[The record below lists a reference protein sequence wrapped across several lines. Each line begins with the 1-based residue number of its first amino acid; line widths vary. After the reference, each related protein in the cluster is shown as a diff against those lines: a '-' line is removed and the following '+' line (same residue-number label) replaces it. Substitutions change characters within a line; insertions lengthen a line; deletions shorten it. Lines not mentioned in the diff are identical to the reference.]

1 MKINQP
7 GLLNTSGTTTPT
19 PSTLA
24 TTTPTPAAAD
34 TDRRPVDTIR
44 SVISSIYSS
53 ALNSSAVASTSSSAA
68 AAEQH
73 QLRGG
78 GAVAPCGAF
87 SMYYASLLLISH
99 GGGVLGDAE
108 WLGKVEG
115 FVGALEVV
123 GRRWRIAGEFFFLL
137 LWCGG
142 GGHWLTGCAE
152 RYVESIRVALGSRL
166 GVMAM

>member
-19 PSTLA
+19 PSTTAL
-24 TTTPTPAAAD
+24 TTPAATAD

-53 ALNSSAVASTSSSAA
+53 ALNSSNSAASSA
-68 AAEQH
+68 EN
-73 QLRGG
+73 QLRG

-99 GGGVLGDAE
+99 GGGVLGDGE

-123 GRRWRIAGEFFFLL
+123 GKRWRIAGEFFAFLFGG
-137 LWCGG
+137 WVWFGG
-142 GGHWLTGCAE
+142 GGGLWLTGCRA
-152 RYVESIRVALGSRL
+152 IC
-166 GVMAM
+166 

>member
-19 PSTLA
+19 PSTTAL
-24 TTTPTPAAAD
+24 TTPAATAD

-53 ALNSSAVASTSSSAA
+53 ALNSSNSAASSA
-68 AAEQH
+68 EN
-73 QLRGG
+73 QLRG

-99 GGGVLGDAE
+99 GGGVLGDGE

-137 LWCGG
+137 GG
-142 GGHWLTGCAE
+142 CVWGVFADGWTE

-166 GVMAM
+166 GVMGM

>member
-7 GLLNTSGTTTPT
+7 GLLTSTSTSGTTTPSS
-19 PSTLA
+19 STTAL
-24 TTTPTPAAAD
+24 TTPAATAD

-44 SVISSIYSS
+44 SVISSIYST
-53 ALNSSAVASTSSSAA
+53 ALNSSNSAASSA
-68 AAEQH
+68 EN
-73 QLRGG
+73 QLRG

-99 GGGVLGDAE
+99 GGGVLGDGE

-137 LWCGG
+137 WGG
-142 GGHWLTGCAE
+142 GGVVWGAGWLTGGCRAVC
-152 RYVESIRVALGSRL
+152 RVDTGCVGESVG
-166 GVMAM
+166 GYGDVT